1 MFARKKAIRFSRSW
15 SMGTAR
21 AHLVIIHGYAEH
33 SGRYLDLALAFA
45 DAGLNVHA
53 CDLRGHGETPG
64 KRGQIKDF
72 AALVSDLRRF
82 VERTWDK
89 GGGKPV
95 FILGH
100 SMGGLVTAHYLAGE
114 STGIRGAI
122 FSSPL
127 MAIPD
132 HVSPRLLQMS
142 RFLSVV
148 APGLPVDRLDSKG
161 LARDPEVVRAYN
173 ADPLVYHGPIRARTG
188 AELAHAIQAL
198 PELLPKITVPLLAF
212 HGTADRIAPPSGS
225 QLLIARAGST
235 DKECF
240 YVEGGFHELLNDTG
254 REEVVQKVLAWIDR
268 HCAANLSKPKA
279 QNSSPR
285 RREG

>member
-1 MFARKKAIRFSRSW
+1 MPQPHFCRSW
-15 SMGTAR
+15 PPEQSPV
-21 AHLVIIHGYAEH
+21 AHLIIVHGYAEH
-33 SGRYLDLALAFA
+33 SGRHEALARELNN
-45 DAGLNVHA
+45 AGLHVHA
-53 CDLRGHGETPG
+53 RDLRGHGQSPG
-64 KRGQIKDF
+64 KRGQVKDF
-72 AALVSDLRRF
+72 AALVADLSRF
-82 VERTWDK
+82 VEQTQERVS
-89 GGGKPV
+89 GKPL

-100 SMGGLVTAHYLAGE
+100 SMGGLLTAHYLAGE
-114 STGIRGAI
+114 STGICGAI

-132 HVSPRLLQMS
+132 HVSPFLLRMSRLLS
-142 RFLSVV
+142 RV
-148 APGLPVDRLDSKG
+148 APFLPVDRLDSKG
-161 LARDPEVVRAYN
+161 IARDPEVVHAYDT
-173 ADPLVYHGPIRARTG
+173 DPLVYHGPIRARTG

-212 HGTADRIAPPSGS
+212 HGTADPIAPPSGS
-225 QLLIARAGST
+225 QLLIERAGST

-254 REEVVQKVLAWIDR
+254 REEVIQKILAWIDR

-285 RREG
+285 RRES

>member
-1 MFARKKAIRFSRSW
+1 V
-15 SMGTAR
+15 
-21 AHLVIIHGYAEH
+21 VIVHGYAEH

-45 DAGLNVHA
+45 DAGLHVHA

-64 KRGQIKDF
+64 KRGQIKNF
-72 AALVSDLRRF
+72 AALVADLRRF
-82 VERTWDK
+82 VDRTRDK
-89 GGGKPV
+89 VGRKPM

-100 SMGGLVTAHYLAGE
+100 SMGGLLTAHYLAGE

-132 HVSPRLLQMS
+132 HVSPRLLRMS
-142 RFLSVV
+142 RLLSLV
-148 APGLPVDRLDSKG
+148 APFLPVDRLDSKG
-161 LARDPEVVRAYN
+161 IARDPEVVQAYD

-225 QLLIARAGST
+225 QLLIEHAGST

-240 YVEGGFHELLNDTG
+240 CVEGGLHELLNDTG
-254 REEVVQKVLAWIDR
+254 REEAIQKILAWINR
-268 HCAANLSKPKA
+268 HCAVS
-279 QNSSPR
+279 R
-285 RREG
+285 DH